1 MERVPKQK
9 VISKNSPKREKNEKK
24 HCTFNIKRCLE
35 TLVLRFGW
43 FFKKKGV
50 FRASTSVRL
59 VGNSYCD
66 IFGFFISTGRFQYQY
81 RKVKNHLKKHATV
94 RTKPLCPGFL
104 AKKSTKA
111 LDRAIPSVQGASCT
125 KSSTRKIHFFN
136 TYFEIVFLPWG
147 TPPSQTHPPTK
158 PQPKLRNYS
167 TGTRSLQL
175 YSTVST
181 VL

>member
-1 MERVPKQK
+1 VLHNQALVLRIVPKQK

-24 HCTFNIKRCLE
+24 HRTFNIKRCLE

-104 AKKSTKA
+104 GKKSTKA
-111 LDRAIPSVQGASCT
+111 FDRAIPSVQGASCK
-125 KSSTRKIHFFN
+125 KSSTRKIHFFRTWSRN
-136 TYFEIVFLPWG
+136 RFFFVG
-147 TPPSQTHPPTK
+147 HPPLSDS
-158 PQPKLRNYS
+158 PPNEAS
-167 TGTRSLQL
+167 T
-175 YSTVST
+175 
-181 VL
+181 

>member
-1 MERVPKQK
+1 MLHNQALVLRIVPKQK

-24 HCTFNIKRCLE
+24 HGTFNIKRCLE

-104 AKKSTKA
+104 GKKSTKA
-111 LDRAIPSVQGASCT
+111 FDRAIPSVQGASCT
-125 KSSTRKIHFFN
+125 KSSTRKIHFLVRKII
-136 TYFEIVFLPWG
+136 IVFSRAPSPLRLSPQRSLNLSWG
-147 TPPSQTHPPTK
+147 T
-158 PQPKLRNYS
+158 
-167 TGTRSLQL
+167 
-175 YSTVST
+175 
-181 VL
+181 VLVRVLVQY

>member
-1 MERVPKQK
+1 MRIFGWIGGGLSVLYNIPQIYHIYKKKSTKKKAWCFIMERVPKQK

-24 HCTFNIKRCLE
+24 HGTFNIKRCLE

-104 AKKSTKA
+104 GKKSTKA
-111 LDRAIPSVQGASCT
+111 FDRAIPSVQGASCT
-125 KSSTRKIHFFN
+125 KSSSRKIHFFY
-136 TYFEIVFLPWG
+136 T
-147 TPPSQTHPPTK
+147 
-158 PQPKLRNYS
+158 
-167 TGTRSLQL
+167 
-175 YSTVST
+175 
-181 VL
+181 

>member
-24 HCTFNIKRCLE
+24 HGTFNIKRCLE

-104 AKKSTKA
+104 GKKSTKA
-111 LDRAIPSVQGASCT
+111 LNRAIPSVQGASCT
-125 KSSTRKIHFFN
+125 KSSTRKIHFLVRPFK
-136 TYFEIVFLPWG
+136 IVFFGPPPPPLRLSPQRSLNLSWG
-147 TPPSQTHPPTK
+147 T
-158 PQPKLRNYS
+158 
-167 TGTRSLQL
+167 
-175 YSTVST
+175 
-181 VL
+181 VLP

>member
-1 MERVPKQK
+1 VLHNQALVLRIVPKQK
-9 VISKNSPKREKNEKK
+9 VISKNSPKKEKNEKK
-24 HCTFNIKRCLE
+24 HRTFNIKRCLE

-104 AKKSTKA
+104 GKKSTKA
-111 LDRAIPSVQGASCT
+111 FDRAIPSVQGASCT
-125 KSSTRKIHFFN
+125 KPSTRKIHFIY
-136 TYFEIVFLPWG
+136 TYVKIVFLPAA
-147 TPPSQTHPPTK
+147 TPPSQTLPPTK
-158 PQPKLRNYS
+158 PQPKLRN
-167 TGTRSLQL
+167 L
-175 YSTVST
+175 
-181 VL
+181 

>member
-24 HCTFNIKRCLE
+24 HGTFNIKRCLE

-104 AKKSTKA
+104 GKKSTKA
-111 LDRAIPSVQGASCT
+111 FDRAIPSVQGASCT
-125 KSSTRKIHFFN
+125 KSSTIKIHSSLIIKYSFF
-136 TYFEIVFLPWG
+136 YLGALP
-147 TPPSQTHPPTK
+147 PLRLS
-158 PQPKLRNYS
+158 PQ
-167 TGTRSLQL
+167 RSLNL
-175 YSTVST
+175 SWGITGIPA
-181 VL
+181 LI

>member
-24 HCTFNIKRCLE
+24 PGTFNIKRCLE

-43 FFKKKGV
+43 FFLKKGV

-104 AKKSTKA
+104 GKKSTKA
-111 LDRAIPSVQGASCT
+111 FDRAILSVQGASCT
-125 KSSTRKIHFFN
+125 KSSTRKIHFFVLK
-136 TYFEIVFLPWG
+136 FKIVFLPPT
-147 TPPSQTHPPTK
+147 TPPSQTLPPTK
-158 PQPKLRNYS
+158 PQPKLRNS
-167 TGTRSLQL
+167 TLL
-175 YSTVST
+175 YYCT